1 MLWHIRPNQ
10 SDLTCYNKTVIAI
23 ILSTTI
29 VPAQF
34 TSLGNDGKIMKYSEN
49 DFTLTKIWSSCD
61 RNFGKSN
68 FSCLIWRISGAE
80 SFTLKFI
87 YHIVLKCLILFW
99 QKLNWNASPP
109 GSSMVEIGCMWST
122 DIMTIDAWWVSL
134 TSFSVVSLGIVPP
147 FNIV

>member
-49 DFTLTKIWSSCD
+49 DFTLTKI
-61 RNFGKSN
+61 
-68 FSCLIWRISGAE
+68 
-80 SFTLKFI
+80 
-87 YHIVLKCLILFW
+87 
-99 QKLNWNASPP
+99 
-109 GSSMVEIGCMWST
+109 
-122 DIMTIDAWWVSL
+122 
-134 TSFSVVSLGIVPP
+134 
-147 FNIV
+147 